1 MDAILDFKAHVIV
14 RDVDLK
20 PSERDVENTI
30 NEIICK
36 YLGAERVE
44 ISELAV
50 EYKES
55 RTSELWKGEEN
66 E

>member
-1 MDAILDFKAHVIV
+1 MDAILDFKAHAIV

-20 PSERDVENTI
+20 PSEHDVENAI

-44 ISELAV
+44 ISELVVKYEESGFRAV
-50 EYKES
+50 ERRRE
-55 RTSELWKGEEN
+55 
-66 E
+66 